1 MRMNGMNSIGQTDL
15 IDALAGTRQVRLS
28 DGHTVSLAAPVI
40 LDLDGK
46 GVQTLSRDTSRV
58 RYDLDGD
65 GLADATSWIG
75 STEGFLFLDRDGD
88 GTVTNA
94 GEFSFLGDV
103 PGATS
108 DLQGLKAF
116 DSTKDGILSSTD
128 ARWGDF
134 RIWQDKN
141 GNGVAETSEILTLAT
156 AGVRSLNLSAVAYA
170 GVNAPG
176 DVAIVA
182 KGSYTRTTGT
192 TMDLI
197 DAALTYVS
205 APRDGLP
212 TIELVAQTQ
221 SRKAGKYRISVKDG
235 RLAVA
240 PKHGNDTSDVR
251 AGGLSGAVEL
261 TFKHSTVGMLSA
273 IVLDLDGDGVTL
285 KGTGKSR
292 GWFDMNADGSPDRQ
306 GWTGRGD
313 AFLVIDRDGDGRIS
327 NGAELSFLAEDAAA
341 GSSLAGL
348 AKLDSNGDRLID
360 KTDARF
366 GELRAWTDANS
377 NGATDIGELR
387 TLADLGIQS
396 ISIDGRATGDR
407 SKPGGNLLMATATF
421 TYANG
426 MKRTLGDAALA
437 FRPSQPI
444 PADVAAIR
452 APTLP
457 AGEASPTGPTVEA
470 SSPTVLGDG
479 GAPPILSPRV
489 QSASGELYPAASVP
503 PVGTSPANTATD
515 KGNVIDTVP
524 RRALI
529 HDMTS
534 LPAVVPFPSPDPFI
548 DYGSPGD
555 SPWFLDSAM
564 VQVPGKELA
573 PWLAASSEHFA
584 TAITMFGNEPG
595 AGQLSSDLSRSPQ
608 SVLAD
613 MTFAYGSTS

>member
-1 MRMNGMNSIGQTDL
+1 MNGMNSIGQTDL
-15 IDALAGTRQVRLS
+15 LDALAGTRQVRLS

-46 GVQTLSRDTSRV
+46 GVQTLSRNTSGV

-65 GLADATSWIG
+65 GLADSTSWIG
-75 STEGFLFLDRDGD
+75 STEGFLFLDRDGN

-108 DLQGLKAF
+108 DLQGLRAF

-156 AGVRSLNLSAVAYA
+156 AGVRSLNLSAADYA
-170 GVNAPG
+170 GANASG
-176 DVAIVA
+176 DVVIVA
-182 KGSYTRTTGT
+182 KGSYTRTTGA
-192 TMDLI
+192 TMDLV

-212 TIELVAQTQ
+212 TIDFVAQTQ

-273 IVLDLDGDGVTL
+273 IVLDLDGDGLSL
-285 KGTGKSR
+285 KGVGKSR
-292 GWFDMNADGSPDRQ
+292 NWFDMNGDGSPDRQ
-306 GWTGRGD
+306 GWAGRKDG
-313 AFLVIDRDGDGRIS
+313 FLVIDRDGDGRIGS
-327 NGAELSFLAEDAAA
+327 GAELSFLAEDPTA

-348 AKLDSNGDRLID
+348 AKLDSNGDKVID

-366 GELRAWTDANS
+366 GELRVWADSNG
-377 NGATDIGELR
+377 NGATDGGELK

-396 ISIDGRATGDR
+396 LSIDGRATGDR
-407 SKPGGNLLMATATF
+407 SKPGDNLLMATATF

-437 FRPSQPI
+437 FRPSQPM
-444 PADVAAIR
+444 PADAVEGQRSALAA
-452 APTLP
+452 
-457 AGEASPTGPTVEA
+457 EASPTALAAET
-470 SSPTVLGDG
+470 SPSNVLGGGQTVPLQSSLEYPSLD
-479 GAPPILSPRV
+479 GAPSAASLSPLSTSSTDAATN
-489 QSASGELYPAASVP
+489 QASGTNAVA
-503 PVGTSPANTATD
+503 
-515 KGNVIDTVP
+515 
-524 RRALI
+524 RHALLR
-529 HDMTS
+529 DMTS
-534 LPAVVPFPSPDPFI
+534 LPAVVPFPSPEPFS
-548 DYGSPGD
+548 DYGSPTD
-555 SPWFLDSAM
+555 ASPFYGAAS
-564 VQVPGKELA
+564 VQASGTEIA

-584 TAITMFGNEPG
+584 AALTMFGNELG
-595 AGQLSSDLSRSPQ
+595 TGQLSSDLSRSSQ

-613 MTFAYGSTS
+613 MTLAYGSTT

>member
-1 MRMNGMNSIGQTDL
+1 MNGMNSIGQTDL
-15 IDALAGTRQVRLS
+15 IDALAGTRQVRLA

-46 GVQTLSRDTSRV
+46 GMQTLSRDTSGV

-75 STEGFLFLDRDGD
+75 STEGFLFLDRDGN

-170 GVNAPG
+170 GANGPG

-212 TIELVAQTQ
+212 AIDFVAQTQ

-235 RLAVA
+235 RLAVV
-240 PKHGNDTSDVR
+240 PKHGYDASDVR

-285 KGTGKSR
+285 KGAGKSR
-292 GWFDMNADGSPDRQ
+292 GWFDMNGDGSPDRQ
-306 GWTGRGD
+306 GWAGRNDG
-313 AFLVIDRDGDGRIS
+313 FLVIDRDGDGRIAS
-327 NGAELSFLAEDAAA
+327 GAELSFLAEDPTA

-348 AKLDSNGDRLID
+348 AKLDSNGDKVID

-366 GELRAWTDANS
+366 GELRVWTDSNS
-377 NGATDIGELR
+377 NGATDVGELK
-387 TLADLGIQS
+387 TLAELGIQS
-396 ISIDGRATGDR
+396 FSLDGRATGDR
-407 SKPGGNLLMATATF
+407 SKPGDNLLTATATF

-437 FRPSQPI
+437 FRPSEPM
-444 PADVAAIR
+444 PADVAADQGSTMLAAKASSAASAVETSPLLGFGGGETVLPQSSIGYLPLEGA
-452 APTLP
+452 APLATLP
-457 AGEASPTGPTVEA
+457 SHGDSPADATTN
-470 SSPTVLGDG
+470 
-479 GAPPILSPRV
+479 
-489 QSASGELYPAASVP
+489 QASGTNAA
-503 PVGTSPANTATD
+503 A
-515 KGNVIDTVP
+515 
-524 RRALI
+524 RYALL

-534 LPAVVPFPSPDPFI
+534 LPAVVPFPSPEPFA
-548 DYGSPGD
+548 DYGPPSDALPFYGAGTVQAPG
-555 SPWFLDSAM
+555 S
-564 VQVPGKELA
+564 ELA
-573 PWLAASSEHFA
+573 TWLVASSENFA
-584 TAITMFGNEPG
+584 AALSMFGNDRG
-595 AGQLSSDLSRSPQ
+595 TGQISNDLSTSSQP
-608 SVLAD
+608 VLAD
-613 MTFAYGSTS
+613 LTFAYGSTV